1 MIGTEA
7 REARLWICTRKWI
20 GNGSIADIVAV
31 WSRDTSD
38 ATVKGFLIEKGTPG
52 YTFEGTEMMSPSSSP
67 ATSPA
72 RRVQLTGSS
81 SAVRPDSLQ
90 EETMRTPAESLS
102 GRSVRDKVV
111 TAAEAVRL
119 IRDGDSVV
127 VEGFV
132 GQCFA
137 EELTLALE
145 QRFLLTGTPRDLGLV
160 FTTAPGDRRGRG
172 LDRLC
177 HEGLLKRVV
186 GGHWGLSPAL
196 GKMAVSNKIEAH
208 NLPQGV
214 ISQLFRD
221 TAAGKPGLLTRV
233 GLGTFVDPRQ
243 GGGKVNER
251 TTEDRVELITVG
263 GAEYLFYKALPLD
276 VAFLRGTTA
285 DPEGNITMERE
296 ALTMESLAV
305 ATAVHNAGGL
315 VIVQVERVAESGSL
329 SPREV
334 KIPGILVGCV
344 VVSEPEHHWQTFGT
358 PYSAAMSGELRR
370 VRNPVPPLEL
380 TERKVI
386 ARRAAMELRPDS
398 VVNLGIGIPEGIANV
413 AAEEH
418 ILDYLTLTAEPGAM
432 GGMPAA
438 GLDFGSAVN
447 AQAILDQ
454 PSQFD
459 FYDGGGLDAAFL
471 GMAQADR
478 LGNVNVSRFGPRL
491 AGSGGFINI
500 SQNAKRLVFT
510 GTFVAPSRCRVQD
523 GRLVIADG
531 DVMLKFLADVEQR
544 TFSGEYAAA
553 AGQPVL
559 YVTERCVFQLTPD
572 GLELIEIAP
581 GVDPERDVLT
591 HIGFEPII
599 RGEPKLMDARIFA
612 AGPMGLKDDL
622 MTVPLD
628 ARFAYDA
635 TRNMFFL
642 NMEGMSLV
650 TGDEVQAIGT
660 EVGKRLAA
668 IGKKVQMVINYDNF
682 YLDPALADDYK
693 AVVRSLAERYYASV
707 TRYTTSSF
715 MRLKLS
721 EQLSDRGVAPHIYE
735 SRQEAMDW
743 LRK

>member
-1 MIGTEA
+1 M
-7 REARLWICTRKWI
+7 
-20 GNGSIADIVAV
+20 
-31 WSRDTSD
+31 
-38 ATVKGFLIEKGTPG
+38 
-52 YTFEGTEMMSPSSSP
+52 
-67 ATSPA
+67 
-72 RRVQLTGSS
+72 RV
-81 SAVRPDSLQ
+81 
-90 EETMRTPAESLS
+90 PAESLS

-111 TAAEAVRL
+111 TAVEAVRL
-119 IRDGDSVV
+119 IHDGDSVV
-127 VEGFV
+127 VGGFM

-145 QRFLLTGTPRDLGLV
+145 QRFLHTGTPRDLGLV
-160 FTTAPGDRRGRG
+160 FTMAPGNRRGRG

-177 HEGLLKRVV
+177 HEGLLKRAV
-186 GGHWGLSPAL
+186 GGHWGLSPEL

-214 ISQLFRD
+214 MSQLFRD

-233 GLGTFVDPRQ
+233 GLGTFVDPRH
-243 GGGKVNER
+243 GGGKINER
-251 TTEDRVELITVG
+251 TTEDRVELITLG

-296 ALTMESLAV
+296 ALTLETLAV

-315 VIVQVERVAESGSL
+315 VIVQAERVAESGSL

-334 KIPGILVGCV
+334 KIPGILVDCV
-344 VVSEPEHHWQTFGT
+344 VVSQPEHHWQTFGT
-358 PYSAAMSGELRR
+358 PYSAALSGELRR

-386 ARRAAMELRPDS
+386 ARRAAMELRPGS
-398 VVNLGIGIPEGIANV
+398 VVNLGIGMPEGVANV

-432 GGMPAA
+432 GGMPAG

-459 FYDGGGLDAAFL
+459 FYDGGGLDTAFL

-478 LGNVNVSRFGPRL
+478 LGNVNVSRFGAKL
-491 AGSGGFINI
+491 AGAGGFINI
-500 SQNAKRLVFT
+500 SQNAKRLVFA
-510 GTFVAPSRCRVQD
+510 GTFVVPGCCRVQD
-523 GRLVIADG
+523 GRLAIADG
-531 DVMLKFLADVEQR
+531 VVAPKFLADVEQR

-553 AGQPVL
+553 VGQPVL
-559 YVTERCVFQLTPD
+559 YVTERCVFQLTPE

-581 GVDPERDVLT
+581 GVDLEKDVLA

-599 RGEPKLMDARIFA
+599 RGEPKLIDARIFA
-612 AGPMGLKDDL
+612 AGPMGLKEDL
-622 MTVPLD
+622 LTVPLE

-635 TRNMFFL
+635 ERNMFFL

-650 TGDEVQAIGT
+650 TGDEVQAIGA

-668 IGKKVQMVINYDNF
+668 VGKKVQMVINYDNF
-682 YLDPALADDYK
+682 YVDPALADNYIS
-693 AVVRSLAERYYASV
+693 VVRGLAERYYASV

-715 MRLKLS
+715 MRLKLTR
-721 EQLSDRGVAPHIYE
+721 QLHHRDLAPHIYE
-735 SRQEAMDW
+735 SREEAMNW
-743 LRK
+743 LGNHVPRSSVQNRR

>member
-1 MIGTEA
+1 M
-7 REARLWICTRKWI
+7 
-20 GNGSIADIVAV
+20 
-31 WSRDTSD
+31 
-38 ATVKGFLIEKGTPG
+38 
-52 YTFEGTEMMSPSSSP
+52 
-67 ATSPA
+67 
-72 RRVQLTGSS
+72 RV
-81 SAVRPDSLQ
+81 
-90 EETMRTPAESLS
+90 PAESLS

-111 TAAEAVRL
+111 TAVEAVRL
-119 IRDGDSVV
+119 IHDGDSVV
-127 VEGFV
+127 VGGFM

-145 QRFLLTGTPRDLGLV
+145 QRFLQTGTPRDLGLV
-160 FTTAPGDRRGRG
+160 FTMAPGNRRGRG

-177 HEGLLKRVV
+177 HEGLLKRAV
-186 GGHWGLSPAL
+186 GGHWGLSPEL
-196 GKMAVSNKIEAH
+196 GKMAVGNKIEAH

-214 ISQLFRD
+214 MSQLFRD

-233 GLGTFVDPRQ
+233 GLGTFVNPRQ
-243 GGGKVNER
+243 GGGKINER
-251 TTEDRVELITVG
+251 TTEDRVELITLG

-296 ALTMESLAV
+296 ALTLETLAV

-315 VIVQVERVAESGSL
+315 VIVQAERVAESGSL

-334 KIPGILVGCV
+334 KIPGILVNCV
-344 VVSEPEHHWQTFGT
+344 VVSQPEHHWQTFGT
-358 PYSAAMSGELRR
+358 PYSAALSGELRR

-386 ARRAAMELRPDS
+386 ARRASMELRPGS
-398 VVNLGIGIPEGIANV
+398 VVNLGIGMPEGVANV

-432 GGMPAA
+432 GGMPAG

-478 LGNVNVSRFGPRL
+478 LGNVNVSRFGAKL
-491 AGSGGFINI
+491 AGAGGFINI
-500 SQNAKRLVFT
+500 SQNAKRLVFA
-510 GTFVAPSRCRVQD
+510 GTFVVPGCCRVQD

-531 DVMLKFLADVEQR
+531 DVMPKFLADVEQR

-559 YVTERCVFQLTPD
+559 YVTERCVFQLTPE

-581 GVDPERDVLT
+581 GVDLEKDVLA

-612 AGPMGLKDDL
+612 AEPMGLKEDL
-622 MTVPLD
+622 LTVPLE

-635 TRNMFFL
+635 ERNMFFL

-650 TGDEVQAIGT
+650 TGDEVQAIGA

-668 IGKKVQMVINYDNF
+668 VGKKVQMVINYDNF
-682 YLDPALADDYK
+682 YVDPALADNYIS
-693 AVVRSLAERYYASV
+693 VVRGLAERYYASV

-715 MRLKLS
+715 MRLKLTR
-721 EQLSDRGVAPHIYE
+721 QLHHRDLAPHIYE
-735 SRQEAMDW
+735 SREEAMNW
-743 LRK
+743 LGNHVLRSSVQNREGPEAGE

>member
-1 MIGTEA
+1 
-7 REARLWICTRKWI
+7 
-20 GNGSIADIVAV
+20 
-31 WSRDTSD
+31 
-38 ATVKGFLIEKGTPG
+38 
-52 YTFEGTEMMSPSSSP
+52 
-67 ATSPA
+67 
-72 RRVQLTGSS
+72 
-81 SAVRPDSLQ
+81 
-90 EETMRTPAESLS
+90 MRIPAESLS
-102 GRSVRDKVV
+102 GTSVRDKVV

-119 IRDGDSVV
+119 IHDGDSVV
-127 VEGFV
+127 IDGFM

-145 QRFLLTGTPRDLGLV
+145 QRFLQTDTPRDLGLV
-160 FTTAPGDRRGRG
+160 FTMAAGDRRGRG

-196 GKMAVSNKIEAH
+196 GKMAVGNKIEAH

-214 ISQLFRD
+214 MSQLFRD

-263 GAEYLFYKALPLD
+263 GAEYLFYKALLLD

-334 KIPGILVGCV
+334 KIPGILVDCV
-344 VVSEPEHHWQTFGT
+344 VVSQPEHHWQTFGT
-358 PYSAAMSGELRR
+358 PYSPALSGELRR

-386 ARRAAMELRPDS
+386 ARRAAMELRPGS
-398 VVNLGIGIPEGIANV
+398 VVNLGIGIPEGVANV

-459 FYDGGGLDAAFL
+459 FYDGGGLDVAFL

-478 LGNVNVSRFGPRL
+478 LGNVNVSRFGAKL
-491 AGSGGFINI
+491 AGAGGFINI

-510 GTFVAPSRCRVQD
+510 GTFAVPSRCRVQD

-531 DVMLKFLADVEQR
+531 VVTPKFLADVEQR

-581 GVDPERDVLT
+581 RVDPERDVLA

-612 AGPMGLKDDL
+612 AEPMGLKDDL

-682 YLDPALADDYK
+682 YLAPALTDDYVS
-693 AVVRSLAERYYASV
+693 VVRSLAERYYASV

-715 MRLKLS
+715 MRLKLTR
-721 EQLSDRGVAPHIYE
+721 QLHHRDLAPHIYE
-735 SRQEAMDW
+735 SRQEAMNW
-743 LRK
+743 LGNHVPRSSVQNREAPEAGE

>member
-1 MIGTEA
+1 
-7 REARLWICTRKWI
+7 
-20 GNGSIADIVAV
+20 
-31 WSRDTSD
+31 
-38 ATVKGFLIEKGTPG
+38 
-52 YTFEGTEMMSPSSSP
+52 
-67 ATSPA
+67 
-72 RRVQLTGSS
+72 
-81 SAVRPDSLQ
+81 
-90 EETMRTPAESLS
+90 MRIPAEALS
-102 GRSVRDKVV
+102 GSSVRDKIV

-119 IRDGDSVV
+119 IHDGDSVV
-127 VEGFV
+127 VEGFM

-137 EELTLALE
+137 EELALALE

-160 FTTAPGDRRGRG
+160 FTMAAGNRLGRG
-172 LDRLC
+172 LDRLA
-177 HEGLLKRVV
+177 HKGLLNRAV
-186 GGHWGLSPAL
+186 GGHWAMAPEL
-196 GKMAVSNKIEAH
+196 GKMAVGNDIEAH

-243 GGGKVNER
+243 GGGKINER
-251 TTEDRVELITVG
+251 TTEDRVELITLG
-263 GAEYLFYKALPLD
+263 GEEYLFYKALPLD

-285 DPEGNITMERE
+285 DPGGNITMERE
-296 ALTMESLAV
+296 ALIMEALAV

-315 VIVQVERVAESGSL
+315 VIVQVERVAENGSL

-334 KIPGILVGCV
+334 KIPGILVDCV
-344 VVSEPEHHWQTFGT
+344 VVSQPEHHWQTFGT
-358 PYSAAMSGELRR
+358 PYSAALSGELRR
-370 VRNPVPPLEL
+370 VRNTVPSLEL

-386 ARRAAMELRPDS
+386 ARRAAMELQPGS
-398 VVNLGIGIPEGIANV
+398 VVNLGIGIPEGVANV

-432 GGMPAA
+432 GGMPTG

-471 GMAQADR
+471 GLAQADR
-478 LGNVNVSRFGPRL
+478 LGNVNVSRFGPKL

-510 GTFVAPSRCRVQD
+510 GTFVVSGRCRVQD

-531 DVMLKFLADVEQR
+531 VVAPKFLADVEQR
-544 TFSGEYAAA
+544 TFSGEYAAV
-553 AGQPVL
+553 AGRPVL
-559 YVTERCVFQLTPD
+559 YVTERCVFQLTPG

-581 GVDPERDVLT
+581 GVDLERDILA
-591 HIGFEPII
+591 HIGFVPLI
-599 RGEPKLMDARIFA
+599 RGEPKLMDARIFG

-622 MTVPLD
+622 LAMPLE

-635 TRNMFFL
+635 ERNMFFL

-650 TGDEVQAIGT
+650 SADDVQAIGT
-660 EVGKRLAA
+660 AVRNRLAA
-668 IGKKVQMVINYDNF
+668 IGKKVQMVVNYDNF
-682 YLDPALADDYK
+682 YLDPPLTDDYISG
-693 AVVRSLAERYYASV
+693 VRRLAERYYASV

-715 MRLKLS
+715 MRLKLTR
-721 EQLSDRGVAPHIYE
+721 QLRRRDLAPHIYE
-735 SRQEAMDW
+735 SREEAMNW
-743 LRK
+743 LENRVTRSSVQDRREDRAGASE